1 MGGEPVRIP
10 ETLWVNTAADMSA
23 RPEIVAALLKERDHV
38 LLCHRSPL
46 RRWFPDVWDLPG
58 GHVDPGETRGQ
69 ALVRELREEL
79 SIHIVEPSQPPV
91 ALISTKEFRMQVW
104 LVESWTGTV
113 TNAAPD
119 EHDDLAWVDRYG
131 YGHLHLAHVDYPA
144 LLSGVLTGTAKR

>member
-1 MGGEPVRIP
+1 MPGLDEPVGSP
-10 ETLWVNTAADMSA
+10 WTGHACP
-23 RPEIVAALLKERDHV
+23 RPEIVAALLKRRDHV

-58 GHVDPGETRGQ
+58 GHVEPGETPGQ
-69 ALVRELREEL
+69 GLVRELREEL
-79 SIHIVEPSQPPV
+79 DIHIVEPSQPPATV
-91 ALISTKEFRMQVW
+91 ITTNEFRMQVW

-131 YGHLHLAHVDYPA
+131 YGHLHLAHLDYPG
-144 LLSGVLTGTAKR
+144 LLAGLLNGTTTR